1 MKKEFF
7 RKFFHLFFGTLFLL
21 LIYYFGTENSL
32 IIISGLFLIGLI
44 LALIVR
50 SGYKNKFIKEIL
62 EIVERDHE
70 KHFPG
75 KAALLFFLSAIIL
88 LYFFRNDTTIV
99 IASLSLIIFADL
111 SAAVIGK
118 LFGKRV
124 ILNKKHYKKTLEGTI
139 ACFLVSL
146 IILLFVVPI
155 PIAILIAMIST
166 LIEFLPIN
174 DNLAMPLVAAIL
186 LKLLI

>member
-7 RKFFHLFFGTLFLL
+7 RKFFHLFFGSLF
-21 LIYYFGTENSL
+21 L
-32 IIISGLFLIGLI
+32 IIIYYLGTETSLLVISLLFLIGLI

-50 SGYKNKFIKEIL
+50 SGYKNKFIDEIL

-75 KAALLFFLSAIIL
+75 KAALLFFLSAIIV
-88 LYFFRNDTTIV
+88 LYFFKNDTTIV
-99 IASLSLIIFADL
+99 LASLALIVFADA
-111 SAAVIGK
+111 SAAIIGK
-118 LFGKRV
+118 VFGKRV
-124 ILNKKHYKKTLEGTI
+124 ILNKNNYKKTLEGTI
-139 ACFLVSL
+139 ACFIISL

-155 PIAILIAMIST
+155 NIAILIALVATI
-166 LIEFLPIN
+166 IEFLPIN
-174 DNLAMPLVAAIL
+174 DNLAMPIVAAIL